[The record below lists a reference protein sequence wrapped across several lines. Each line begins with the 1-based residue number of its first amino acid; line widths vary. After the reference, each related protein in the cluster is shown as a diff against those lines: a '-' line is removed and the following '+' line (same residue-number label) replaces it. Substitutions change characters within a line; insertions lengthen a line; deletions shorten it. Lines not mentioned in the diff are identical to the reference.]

1 MGSSSSASTSQSSTQ
16 NVDKRQVVDGGS
28 VGVTADNS
36 KITLNSSSTDQGS
49 VKAAFDFAKF
59 ADATNGDG
67 FSKLLDT
74 ANNIFTS
81 SLTAV
86 SQSNQTLSDA
96 YKTAQTEQN
105 AKATLDSRYL
115 VAAGL
120 AVVAIVGLRAVKL

>member
-1 MGSSSSASTSQSSTQ
+1 MGSSSSASTSQSSTN

-28 VGVTADNS
+28 VGVSADKSTITVNS
-36 KITLNSSSTDQGS
+36 TSTDQGS

-74 ANNIFTS
+74 ANNMFTS

-96 YKTAQTEQN
+96 YKTAQADQN

-115 VAAGL
+115 VAAGI
-120 AVVAIVGLRAVKL
+120 AVVAIVGLRAVRV